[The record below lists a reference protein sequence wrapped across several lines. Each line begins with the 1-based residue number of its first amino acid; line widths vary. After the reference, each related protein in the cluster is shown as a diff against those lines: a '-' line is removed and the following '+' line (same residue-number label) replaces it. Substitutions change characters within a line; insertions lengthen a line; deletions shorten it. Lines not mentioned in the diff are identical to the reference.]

1 METVWLRKE
10 KGGTS
15 IGPHDWPE
23 DGSACE
29 VPQSLAA
36 DLLRIPDGGFSV
48 TEPPSEDGGEG
59 DGGDGK
65 PARRPRKT
73 AADPD

>member
-29 VPQSLAA
+29 VPKGLAA

-48 TEPPSEDGGEG
+48 TEPPAEDG
-59 DGGDGK
+59 DSDDDAK
-65 PARRPRKT
+65 PARRIRK
-73 AADPD
+73 APDPD